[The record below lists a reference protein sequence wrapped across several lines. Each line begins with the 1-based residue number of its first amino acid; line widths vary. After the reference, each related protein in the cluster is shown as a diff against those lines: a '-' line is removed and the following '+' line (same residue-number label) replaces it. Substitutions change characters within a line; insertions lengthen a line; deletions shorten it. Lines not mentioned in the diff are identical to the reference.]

1 MKNQRVCG
9 IEDCGLTAVGHY
21 VAVTDNVVPAFDKA
35 AGWYCASHAKG
46 IRQVLA
52 GHGCDLQ
59 RVRLLDV
66 PEGGVLEPQ
75 KGEHQLKSESCVGSS
90 SKGHGH
96 RENEKR

>member
-1 MKNQRVCG
+1 MKTQRVCE

-21 VAVTDNVVPAFDKA
+21 VAVTDDGVPAFDKA
-35 AGWYCASHAKG
+35 AGYYCASHAKG
-46 IRQVLA
+46 IQQVLA

-59 RVRLLDV
+59 RVRLLEV
-66 PEGGVLEPQ
+66 PEDAVLEPQ
-75 KGEHQLKSESCVGSS
+75 KGHQLKSESCVGSL